1 METYNDVYL
10 RVRKQLKA
18 AGVESPELEARLI
31 ISKAAGRSREEIL
44 AMNKV
49 YASDKKINETIA
61 LFLDNRIGGEPLAY
75 VLGEWEFYG
84 LPIIVNKY
92 VMIPRIDTELLVS
105 EAIKL
110 LNSKVWQTRMLDL
123 CTGSG
128 CIGIAVAANVKDCRI
143 VCADNSEEALAVCRA
158 NMLASNLSRNITAIE
173 ADALKAP
180 PALLGNFDL
189 IVSNPPY
196 IPSKNIDNVD
206 SSVIDYEPH
215 EALFGGEDGLDFI
228 KSITEKWKKL
238 LKPGGHLALE
248 CGIDQAA
255 EVRYIMKKNG
265 FMDIKIYKDT
275 LGIERVLTGRI
286 K

>member
-1 METYNDVYL
+1 VETYNDVYL